1 MKIIID
7 KGNDEEKKEKKQTK
21 KQVDKI
27 ASEKYIVA
35 RNSSVTGRQIGT
47 LCIGIVGG
55 VIGGVLSTLV
65 ALDIMN
71 TPNTQTN
78 TLNTTP
84 TTNNT
89 VTSYN
94 FATVENPVVAISK
107 QVGPSVVGI
116 NVTYTAQTIFGTTDA
131 EGEGS
136 GIIYSKDGYIIT
148 NYHVVEEAIN
158 NSKAKVTVILHTG
171 DKLEAK
177 VVGGDAITDIAVIKV
192 EKTDLIA
199 AEFGDSAALEVGEL
213 AVAIGNPLGQEFAGS
228 VTVGYISALNRTI
241 TSSGSTYNLIQTD
254 AAINSGNSGG
264 PLVSSSGKV
273 IGINTAKISATG
285 VEGMGFSIPINEVLP
300 IVEELIT
307 NKKVARPYI
316 GITGVSVTAIDA
328 KRYNLVEGVYVQA
341 VEIKSPAEL
350 GGIEQGDVITEV
362 NGTKVLSVAEIN
374 VIKNKLKIGD
384 RIKIKVYRN
393 KEYKELTITLGEN

>member
-7 KGNDEEKKEKKQTK
+7 KGNDEENKEKKQIK
-21 KQVDKI
+21 KDT
-27 ASEKYIVA
+27 AEKYIVA
-35 RNSSVTGRQIGT
+35 KRNSGASKQIGA
-47 LCIGIVGG
+47 LCFGIVGG
-55 VIGGVLSTLV
+55 VVGGALSALV
-65 ALDIMN
+65 VMDMN
-71 TPNTQTN
+71 NVSNPNPQTN
-78 TLNTTP
+78 TGNV
-84 TTNNT
+84 NNST

-116 NVTYTAQTIFGTTDA
+116 NVSYKAQTFFGTTEA

-148 NYHVVEEAIN
+148 NYHVVEEAIK
-158 NSKAKVTVILHTG
+158 SSDAKVSVILSTG

-177 VVGGDAITDIAVIKV
+177 VVGGDSITDIAVIKV
-192 EKTDLIA
+192 EKEGLTA
-199 AEFGDSAALEVGEL
+199 AEFGDSDAIEVGEL
-213 AVAIGNPLGQEFAGS
+213 AVAIGNPLGLEFAGS
-228 VTVGYISALNRTI
+228 VTVGYVSAVNRTI

-307 NKKVARPYI
+307 NKKISRPYI
-316 GITGVSVTAIDA
+316 GITGVSIDETDA
-328 KRYNLVEGVYVQA
+328 KRYNLVEGVYVQSI
-341 VEIKSPAEL
+341 EIKSPAEL
-350 GGIEQGDVITEV
+350 AGLRQGDVIVEA
-362 NGTKVLSVAEIN
+362 NGTKVLSVSEIN
-374 VIKNKLKIGD
+374 VIKNKLKVGD
-384 RIKIKVYRN
+384 QITVKVYRDG
-393 KEYKELTITLGEN
+393 EYKELKITLAEN

>member
-7 KGNDEEKKEKKQTK
+7 KGNSEEVIKDQKQAN
-21 KQVDKI
+21 KQVP
-27 ASEKYIVA
+27 ERYIVSK
-35 RNSSVTGRQIGT
+35 RSNDTGKRF
-47 LCIGIVGG
+47 GIFCLGVVGG
-55 VIGGVLSTLV
+55 VIGGILSTLIV
-65 ALDIMN
+65 MDVVKEDN
-71 TPNTQTN
+71 TKSTQG
-78 TLNTTP
+78 
-84 TTNNT
+84 TTNST

-94 FATVENPVVAISK
+94 FTTVENPVVAISK

-116 NVTYTAQTIFGTTDA
+116 NVSYTAQTFFGATEA

-136 GIIYSKDGYIIT
+136 GIIYSQDGYIIT
-148 NYHVVEEAIN
+148 NYHVVEEAMT
-158 NSKAKVTVILHTG
+158 NSSAKVTVILSTG
-171 DKLEAK
+171 DKLDATI
-177 VVGGDAITDIAVIKV
+177 VGGDSITDIAVIKV
-192 EKTDLIA
+192 EKAGLTA
-199 AEFGDSAALEVGEL
+199 AEFGDSDAIEVGEL

-228 VTVGYISALNRTI
+228 VTVGYVSAVNRTM
-241 TSSGSTYNLIQTD
+241 TTGGSTYNLIQTD

-307 NKKVARPYI
+307 NKKISRPYI
-316 GITGVSVTAIDA
+316 GISGVSLTATEA
-328 KRYNLVEGVYVQA
+328 TRYGLVEGVYVQV

-350 GGIEQGDVITEV
+350 GGLRQGDVITEV
-362 NGTKVLSVAEIN
+362 NGTKVLSVSDIN
-374 VIKNKLKIGD
+374 VIKNKLKVGD
-384 RIKIKVYRN
+384 KITIKVYRD

>member
-7 KGNDEEKKEKKQTK
+7 KENVEESGEKKEKKTLK
-21 KQVDKI
+21 KE
-27 ASEKYIVA
+27 ATEKYIVTK
-35 RNSSVTGRQIGT
+35 RSNVTGKNIG
-47 LCIGIVGG
+47 LFFLGVVGG
-55 VIGGVLSTLV
+55 VIGGILSALV
-65 ALDIMN
+65 VMDIAEDN
-71 TPNTQTN
+71 TKD
-78 TLNTTP
+78 
-84 TTNNT
+84 TTNGITNST

-116 NVTYTAQTIFGTTDA
+116 NVTYTAQTFFGETEA

-158 NSKAKVTVILHTG
+158 SEKAKVTVILSTG

-177 VVGGDAITDIAVIKV
+177 VVGGDSITDIAVIKV
-192 EKTDLIA
+192 EKTGLTA
-199 AEFGDSAALEVGEL
+199 AEFGDSDAIEVGEL

-228 VTVGYISALNRTI
+228 VTVGYVSAVNRTM
-241 TSSGSTYNLIQTD
+241 TSGGSTYNLIQTD

-307 NKKVARPYI
+307 NKKIIRPYI
-316 GITGVSVTAIDA
+316 GITGVSLTKADA
-328 KRYNLVEGVYVQA
+328 ERFALVEGVYVQS

-350 GGIEQGDVITEV
+350 GGLRQGDVITEV
-362 NGTKVLSVAEIN
+362 NGTKVLSVSEIN
-374 VIKNKLKIGD
+374 VIKNKLKVGD
-384 RIKIKVYRN
+384 KITIKVYRD

>member
-1 MKIIID
+1 MKIILD
-7 KGNDEEKKEKKQTK
+7 KNVDEKKEEP
-21 KQVDKI
+21 QVQKP
-27 ASEKYIVA
+27 EKYIIA
-35 RNSSVTGRQIGT
+35 KKTSTKGAGMFLLGLTGGIIG
-47 LCIGIVGG
+47 GIVAAFIG
-55 VIGGVLSTLV
+55 VSIMKEDTV
-65 ALDIMN
+65 AN
-71 TPNTQTN
+71 SN
-78 TLNTTP
+78 NTT
-84 TTNNT
+84 NE
-89 VTSYN
+89 VTSYK
-94 FATVENPVVAISK
+94 FSTVENPVVAISK

-116 NVTYTAQTIFGTTDA
+116 KVSYTAQTFFGSTEA

-148 NYHVVEEAIN
+148 NYHVVSEAIN
-158 NSKAKVTVILHTG
+158 SDKAKVTVMLSNG
-171 DKLEAK
+171 DSLEAK
-177 VVGGDAITDIAVIKV
+177 VVGGDEVTDIAVIKV
-192 EKTDLIA
+192 EKTDLTA
-199 AEFGDSAALEVGEL
+199 AEFGDSDAVEVGEL

-241 TSSGSTYNLIQTD
+241 TSGGTTYNLIQTD

-264 PLVSSSGKV
+264 PLVSTTGKV

-316 GITGVSVTAIDA
+316 GISGVAITETDA
-328 KRYNLVEGVYVQA
+328 ARYNLVVGVYVQS

-350 GGIEQGDVITEV
+350 AGIKQGDVICEV
-362 NGTKVLSVAEIN
+362 NNTKVTSVSEIN

-384 RIKIKVYRN
+384 KLTIKIYRD
-393 KEYKELTITLGEN
+393 KEYKELTVTLAESK